1 MVEIVTE
8 IVQGLTSG
16 ISQMA
21 TGIGS
26 GIASLVQNVFLKVG
40 DGGAI
45 EGLSTTGIV
54 VVAFAGVS
62 LAVGLSKFIVK
73 WAMSLGAR
81 K

>member
-1 MVEIVTE
+1 MIQIVSEI
-8 IVQGLTSG
+8 ISGLVSG

-26 GIASLVQNVFLKVG
+26 GIAALVQNVFLKVG
-40 DGGAI
+40 EAGAI

-62 LAVGLSKFIVK
+62 LAIGLSKFIVK

>member
-1 MVEIVTE
+1 MVQIVTE
-8 IVQGLTSG
+8 IVSGLVSG

-26 GIASLVQNVFLKVG
+26 GIAELIQNVFLKMG
-40 DGGAI
+40 ENNSI
-45 EGLSTTGIV
+45 QGLSTTGIV
-54 VVAFAGVS
+54 IVAFAGVS
-62 LAVGLSKFIVK
+62 LAIGLSKFIVK

>member
-1 MVEIVTE
+1 MSEIVTE
-8 IVQGLTSG
+8 IVTGLVSG

-26 GIASLVQNVFLKVG
+26 GIAALVQNVFLKVG
-40 DGGAI
+40 STGAI

-62 LAVGLSKFIVK
+62 LAIGLSKFVVK

>member
-8 IVQGLTSG
+8 IVKGLTSG

-21 TGIGS
+21 TGIGG
-26 GIASLVQNVFLKVG
+26 GIAELIKNVFLNVG
-40 DGGAI
+40 TEGAI

-54 VVAFAGVS
+54 IVAFAGVS
-62 LAVGLSKFIVK
+62 LAIGLSKFIVK

>member
-1 MVEIVTE
+1 MVSIVTE
-8 IVQGLTSG
+8 IISGLVAG

-26 GIASLVQNVFLKVG
+26 GIAELVQNVFLKMGESGTIV
-40 DGGAI
+40 
-45 EGLSTTGIV
+45 GLSTTGIV
-54 VVAFAGVS
+54 IVAFAGVS
-62 LAVGLSKFIVK
+62 LAIGLSKFIVK